1 MLRLKAIVFFIIF
14 VATAHLTAQRFF
26 PKEEL
31 MTVGV
36 YYYPEHWSPDQWER
50 DLQNISDLGFEFIH
64 MAEFAWAQMEPSER
78 SYDFKWLD
86 QVIALAEKHDLKVIL
101 GTPTP
106 CPPVWLGIKHPEI
119 YLQDGLYQSKEHGTR
134 ANMSLSNPIV
144 LDYTQKIVEAMAKH
158 YGKNKTIMGWQLD
171 NEPEAKEDY
180 SPAAQEAFRKWLEKK
195 YKTVDKLNKAWGL
208 AFWSQL
214 YASFEEVSIHNAQN
228 VGWWGA
234 NPIALLDFK
243 RFSADTQAQF
253 LDFQAEELRKYI
265 DSSQFITTNYVAKGN
280 ETDPRRSKKMDFAS
294 FTAYPNYG
302 SDNLGDLGFRM
313 GDYSVL
319 MYANDY
325 YKSVKGITG
334 VMELQPGQVNWANHN
349 SLLQPGTVRM
359 WLWHCFAGGCS
370 YACTYRYRQILYG
383 AEQYHHGIMTTDGVS
398 LSQGG
403 KEYVQFIKEIKLLQ
417 QKLDLKA
424 KVPKEL
430 QQKKTGIMWSFD
442 NLWNLERQKQT
453 NQWNTWQHM
462 QQYECILHSLGIPV
476 VFISEEDDFSDYD
489 FIVVPAYEMV
499 DEALVQKWKDY
510 VFKGGNL
517 IISTRTGAKDKNA
530 HLWESNLSGIMNDLI
545 GGKITAFD
553 MMPSGKTGTIS
564 MNDSEYN
571 WSCWGDLMEVN
582 SNAKVLA
589 SYKDQFYAGTA
600 CCLKNRIGKG
610 NVWYI
615 GAESIDGR
623 LEKDI
628 IKKVYQEKGLTT
640 NSYPEGVFVE
650 YRDGFMVA
658 VNYSSDDYVLD
669 FNGEYLIGDKIIKP
683 ADVAVWISK

>member
-1 MLRLKAIVFFIIF
+1 
-14 VATAHLTAQRFF
+14 
-26 PKEEL
+26 

-50 DLQNISDLGFEFIH
+50 DIKNISELGFEFIH
-64 MAEFAWAQMEPSER
+64 MAEFAWAQMEPTEGNF
-78 SYDFKWLD
+78 DFSWLD
-86 QVIALAEKHDLKVIL
+86 KVIKIADNYHLKVIL

-106 CPPVWLGIKHPEI
+106 CPPVWLGIKYPEI
-119 YLQDGLYQSKEHGTR
+119 YIKDGSYHSKEHGTR

-144 LDYTQKIVEAMAKH
+144 LKYTQKIVTAMAKH
-158 YGKNKTIMGWQLD
+158 YVDNDAVIGWQID

-180 SPAAQEAFRKWLEKK
+180 SMSAQTAFRKWLEEK
-195 YKTVDKLNKAWGL
+195 YETIGALNNAWGN
-208 AFWSQL
+208 AFWSQS
-214 YASFEEVSIHNAQN
+214 YTTFDEIRIHNAQN

-234 NPIALLDFK
+234 NPIALLDYK
-243 RFSADTQAQF
+243 RFTADTQARF

-265 DSSQFITTNYVAKGN
+265 DPSQFITTNYVAKGN
-280 ETDPRRSKKMDFAS
+280 QTDPRRSKKMDFAS

-302 SDNLGDLGFRM
+302 SANLGELGFRM

-325 YKSVKGITG
+325 YKSVNGITG

-359 WLWHCFAGGCS
+359 WLWHCFAGSCS

-383 AEQYHHGIMTTDGVS
+383 AEQYHHGIITTDGVT
-398 LSQGG
+398 LSEGG
-403 KEYVQFIKEIKLLQ
+403 KEYVQFIKEINLLQ
-417 QKLDLKA
+417 QNLVENNKT
-424 KVPKEL
+424 PKDL
-430 QQKKTGIMWSFD
+430 QQKKTAIMWSFD

-499 DEALVQKWKDY
+499 DDALVQKWKAY
-510 VFKGGNL
+510 VEEGGNL

-530 HLWESNLSGIMNDLI
+530 HLWENNLSGIMNDLI
-545 GGKITAFD
+545 GGKITAFG
-553 MMPSGKTGTIS
+553 MMPSGKTGTIT

-571 WSCWGDLMEVN
+571 WSCWGDLIEVN

-600 CCLKNRIGKG
+600 CCIKNTIGKG

-615 GAESIDGR
+615 GAESIDGN
-623 LEKDI
+623 LETDI
-628 IKKVYQEKGLTT
+628 IKKVYHEQGLTT
-640 NSYPEGVFVE
+640 KDYPEGVFVE

-669 FNGEYLIGDKIIKP
+669 YDGEYLIGDKILKP
-683 ADVAVWISK
+683 ADVAVWTLK

>member
-1 MLRLKAIVFFIIF
+1 MLRIKAIVFFIIF
-14 VATAHLTAQRFF
+14 VTTAHLTAQRFF

-50 DLQNISDLGFEFIH
+50 DIKNISELGFEFIH
-64 MAEFAWAQMEPSER
+64 MAEFAWAQMEPSEGNF
-78 SYDFKWLD
+78 DFKWLD
-86 QVIALAEKHDLKVIL
+86 EVIALAENHDLKVIL
-101 GTPTP
+101 GAPTP

-134 ANMSLSNPIV
+134 ANLSLSNPIA

-158 YGKNKTIMGWQLD
+158 YGKNKTVIGWQLD
-171 NEPEAKEDY
+171 NEPEAKENY

-195 YKTVDKLNKAWGL
+195 YKTIEALNKAWGT

-214 YASFEEVSIHNAQN
+214 YVSFDEIKIHNAQN

-265 DSSQFITTNYVAKGN
+265 DPSQFITTNYVAKGN
-280 ETDPRRSKKMDFAS
+280 QTDPRRSQKMDFAS

-302 SDNLGDLGFRM
+302 SHNLGELGFRM

-325 YKSVKGITG
+325 YKTVNGITG

-349 SLLQPGTVRM
+349 SLLQPGSVRM
-359 WLWHCFAGGCS
+359 WLWHCFAGGSS

-403 KEYVQFIKEIKLLQ
+403 KEYVQFIKEIKILQ
-417 QKLDLKA
+417 QQFDIKA

-430 QQKKTGIMWSFD
+430 QHKRTAIMWSFD

-476 VFISEEDDFSDYD
+476 GFISEEDDFSAYD
-489 FIVVPAYEMV
+489 FIVIPAYEMV
-499 DEALVQKWKDY
+499 DEALVQKWEDY
-510 VFKGGNL
+510 VEEGGNL

-530 HLWESNLSGIMNDLI
+530 HLWESNLSGVMNELI

-553 MMPSGKTGTIS
+553 MMPSGKSGIIA
-564 MNDSEYN
+564 MDNSEYK
-571 WSCWGDLMEVN
+571 WSCWGDLIDA
-582 SNAKVLA
+582 NANTEILA
-589 SYKDQFYAGTA
+589 SYKDQFYQGTA
-600 CCLKNRIGKG
+600 CCLKNKIGKG
-610 NVWYI
+610 NVYYI
-615 GAESIDGR
+615 GAQSIDGS

-628 IKKVYQEKGLTT
+628 VKRAYQEKDLKTKD
-640 NSYPEGVFVE
+640 YPEGVFVE

-658 VNYSSDDYVLD
+658 VNYSSEDYALD
-669 FNGEYLIGDKIIKP
+669 YDGEYLIGDKILKP

>member
-1 MLRLKAIVFFIIF
+1 MLRIKTIVFFIIF
-14 VATAHLTAQRFF
+14 VMTTHLTAQRFF
-26 PKEEL
+26 PQEEL

-50 DLQNISDLGFEFIH
+50 DIKNIADLGFEFIH
-64 MAEFAWAQMEPSER
+64 MAEFAWAQMEPSEG

-86 QVIALAEKHDLKVIL
+86 QVIALAEKHHLKVIL

-119 YLQDGLYQSKEHGTR
+119 YLEDGLYQSKEHGTR

-158 YGKNKTIMGWQLD
+158 YGKNKNIMGWQLD

-180 SPAAQEAFRKWLEKK
+180 SPAAQEAFKKWLEKK
-195 YKTVDKLNKAWGL
+195 YKTVGELNKAWGL

-214 YASFEEVSIHNAQN
+214 YASFDEVSIHNAQN

-253 LDFQAEELRKYI
+253 LDFQAEEIRKYI
-265 DSSQFITTNYVAKGN
+265 DPSQFITTNYVAKGN
-280 ETDPRRSKKMDFAS
+280 QTDPRRSKKMDFAS

-302 SDNLGDLGFRM
+302 SHNLDDLGFRL

-325 YKSVKGITG
+325 YKSVNGITG

-359 WLWHCFAGGCS
+359 WLWHCFVGGCS

-417 QKLDLKA
+417 QKLDVKA
-424 KVPKEL
+424 KTPKEL

-476 VFISEEDDFSDYD
+476 AFISEEEDFSDYD

-510 VFKGGNL
+510 VAMGGNL

-530 HLWESNLSGIMNDLI
+530 HLWESNPSGVMNELI

-553 MMPSGKTGTIS
+553 MMPSGKTATIT
-564 MNDSEYN
+564 MNDSEYK
-571 WSCWGDLMEVN
+571 WSCWADLIELN
-582 SNAKVLA
+582 PNAKVLA

-615 GAESIDGR
+615 GAESIGGN
-623 LEKDI
+623 LEKDL
-628 IKKVYQEKGLTT
+628 IKKVYQEHGLKTMD
-640 NSYPEGVFVE
+640 YPEGVFVE
-650 YRDGFMVA
+650 YRDGFMIA
-658 VNYSSDDYVLD
+658 VNYSSEDYNLD
-669 FNGEYLIGDKIIKP
+669 FDGKYLIGDKILEP
-683 ADVAVWISK
+683 ADVAVWIGN

>member
-1 MLRLKAIVFFIIF
+1 MFRLKTIVFFIIF
-14 VATAHLTAQRFF
+14 VMTAHLTAQRFF

-50 DLQNISDLGFEFIH
+50 DIKNIADLGFEFIH
-64 MAEFAWAQMEPSER
+64 MAEFAWAQMEPSEGT
-78 SYDFKWLD
+78 YDFKWLD
-86 QVIALAEKHDLKVIL
+86 QVIALAEKYHLKVIL

-106 CPPVWLGIKHPEI
+106 CPPVWLGVKYPEI

-180 SPAAQEAFRKWLEKK
+180 SPAAQEAFKKWLEKK
-195 YKTVDKLNKAWGL
+195 YKTIDELNKAWGL

-214 YASFEEVSIHNAQN
+214 YASFAQVSIHNAQN

-243 RFSADTQAQF
+243 RFCADTQAQF

-265 DSSQFITTNYVAKGN
+265 DASQFITTNYVAKGN
-280 ETDPRRSKKMDFAS
+280 QTDPRRSKKMDFAS

-302 SDNLGDLGFRM
+302 SHNLGDLGFRM

-325 YKSVKGITG
+325 YKSVNGITG
-334 VMELQPGQVNWANHN
+334 IMELQPGQVNWANHN

-383 AEQYHHGIMTTDGVS
+383 AEQYHHGIMTTDGIS

-424 KVPKEL
+424 KIPKEL
-430 QQKKTGIMWSFD
+430 QHKKTAIMWSFD

-476 VFISEEDDFSDYD
+476 AFISEDDDFSDYD
-489 FIVVPAYEMV
+489 FIMIPAYEMV

-510 VFKGGNL
+510 VTEGGNL

-530 HLWESNLSGIMNDLI
+530 HLWESNLSGVMNDLI
-545 GGKITAFD
+545 GGKIISFD
-553 MMPSGKTGTIS
+553 MMPSGKNATIT

-571 WSCWGDLMEVN
+571 WSCWGDLIEVN

-589 SYKDQFYAGTA
+589 FYNDQFYAGAA
-600 CCLKNRIGKG
+600 CCLKNSIGKG

-615 GAESIDGR
+615 GAESIDGS

-628 IKKVYQEKGLTT
+628 IKKVYQEKGLITKD
-640 NSYPEGVFVE
+640 YPEGVFVE

-669 FNGEYLIGDKIIKP
+669 YDGEYLIGDKILKP
-683 ADVAVWISK
+683 ADVAVWIGN